1 MGAWGVGVF
10 ENDTACDYAAEIT
23 ETTGTGK
30 LESTLDRILTARE
43 SSPESPECEEALAAA
58 DIIARLN
65 GKFGD
70 STAYTEEID
79 KWVER
84 VNLVP
89 SSALVEKAHRT
100 VTRIVTGP
108 SELHDLWSESGELE
122 LWKLSLQG
130 LLQRL

>member
-10 ENDTACDYAAEIT
+10 ENDTACDYAAEIA
-23 ETTGTGK
+23 ETTSTAR
-30 LESTLDRILTARE
+30 LESTLDRILVVGE

-58 DIIARLN
+58 EIVARLKGN
-65 GKFGD
+65 FGD
-70 STAYTEEID
+70 RTAYTEEID

-84 VNLVP
+84 VKLKP
-89 SSALVEKAHRT
+89 SDSLVEKARRT
-100 VTRIVTGP
+100 VTRIAAGT

-122 LWKLSLQG
+122 SWKSSLQG